1 MENLIDMVGD
11 TVGQLTTQRAI
22 FKYAPAIFKGK
33 YGAIDK
39 GDELLKAKEFER
51 LSKYKSD
58 ELENKWN
65 IFMENEDVNKA
76 EHKLLNKRE
85 QMLADNIKL
94 IATQQLALNGDKITY
109 FDYVKEEQLKIGK
122 Q

>member
-1 MENLIDMVGD
+1 
-11 TVGQLTTQRAI
+11 
-22 FKYAPAIFKGK
+22 
-33 YGAIDK
+33 
-39 GDELLKAKEFER
+39 
-51 LSKYKSD
+51 
-58 ELENKWN
+58 
-65 IFMENEDVNKA
+65 MENEDVNKA
-76 EHKLLNKRE
+76 EHKLFNKRE